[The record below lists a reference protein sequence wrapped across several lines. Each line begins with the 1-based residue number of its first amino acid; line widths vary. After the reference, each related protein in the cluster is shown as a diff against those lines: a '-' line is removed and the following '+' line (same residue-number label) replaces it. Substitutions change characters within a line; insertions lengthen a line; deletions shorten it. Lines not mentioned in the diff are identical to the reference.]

1 MLLKVKDIDTYYG
14 NFEALKGVSIE
25 VRKGELVTLLGA
37 NGAGKTTLLM
47 TIAGLRKSRAGTIE
61 FNGQRLEH
69 LPADARV
76 RLGIALCPEGRK
88 LFPQMPVYKN
98 LHLGA
103 YVRRRDK
110 RGIEQTCEEIYQLFP
125 LLRERAKQSA
135 GTLSGGE
142 QQMLAIGRALMSKPK
157 LLLLDEPSL
166 GLAPL
171 IVDKIFDNILDIK
184 QSGTTTLLVEQNA
197 NQSLRIADRGYI
209 METGGITIE
218 GETNTLLNN
227 EEVKRAYL
235 GS

>member
-14 NFEALKGVSIE
+14 DFEALRGVSIE

-47 TIAGLRKSRAGTIE
+47 TIVGLLKARAGTVE

-103 YVRRRDK
+103 YVHRRDK
-110 RGIEQTCEEIYQLFP
+110 RGIEQTCKEVYQLFP

-171 IVDKIFDNILDIK
+171 LVDRIFNNILEIK
-184 QSGTTTLLVEQNA
+184 QRGTTILLVEQNA

-209 METGGITIE
+209 METGGSIIE

-235 GS
+235 GG